1 MEQVA
6 GQQTRCRVCVAWY
19 KTSQSRFPS
28 PPSFTRTGSL
38 PALSQHQNPPNF
50 FFKETFSAAV
60 PLLSVPIFRG
70 QTQMW
75 VNSVRGL
82 QDISAATDAQSG
94 CRKKKKTES
103 LITITILD
111 ENSEAALRRS
121 WQRWQTG
128 ADKKEARKGL
138 KISVSFL
145 SCYTSLLLHS

>member
-1 MEQVA
+1 
-6 GQQTRCRVCVAWY
+6 
-19 KTSQSRFPS
+19 
-28 PPSFTRTGSL
+28 
-38 PALSQHQNPPNF
+38 
-50 FFKETFSAAV
+50 
-60 PLLSVPIFRG
+60 
-70 QTQMW
+70 MW

-94 CRKKKKTES
+94 CRKKKKQNTDS

-145 SCYTSLLLHS
+145 SRYTSLLLHR